1 MCYFGAMPAP
11 LWVSQHTCMVPAR
24 NFWRVI
30 SRGAKHQVLH
40 MNHNLML
47 ATGKHFENSYIFIDF
62 GVLFQQSLLKL
73 QTLKMYMVDVSGVW
87 AHFVVRMSNSQIKVD
102 RPAKI

>member
-11 LWVSQHTCMVPAR
+11 LWVSQHSSLTCMVPAR

-30 SRGAKHQVLH
+30 SRGVKHHVLH
-40 MNHNLML
+40 MNYNLML
-47 ATGKHFENSYIFIDF
+47 ATRKNFW
-62 GVLFQQSLLKL
+62 QSLLKP
-73 QTLKMYMVDVSGVW
+73 QTLKMYMVGVSGVW
-87 AHFVVRMSNSQIKVD
+87 AHFVVRMSNWQIKVD